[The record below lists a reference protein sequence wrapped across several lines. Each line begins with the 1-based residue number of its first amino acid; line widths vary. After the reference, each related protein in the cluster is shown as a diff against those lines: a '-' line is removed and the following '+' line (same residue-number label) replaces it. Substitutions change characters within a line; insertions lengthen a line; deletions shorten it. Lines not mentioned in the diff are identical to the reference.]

1 MKYVLLIVF
10 ALILGTM
17 VFVFGWF
24 GSDQPIEVVT
34 TPVLETELETEH
46 VSELMDEESVAE
58 EERYAA
64 ITAEYKKLEKARR
77 NLDRRLAHIKAVMW
91 NVELP
96 AEQAEEI
103 VGKIRKGY
111 ELLKTKKLLGAFSG
125 LQSVSDELARVEFAY
140 QNLEGIEEEIKAAKA
155 TTN

>member
-1 MKYVLLIVF
+1 MKYVLFIVF

-17 VFVFGWF
+17 AFVFGWF
-24 GSDQPIEVVT
+24 GSDNQTVVVKA
-34 TPVLETELETEH
+34 PVVETEIVNE
-46 VSELMDEESVAE
+46 VNDEDTVAE

-64 ITAEYKKLEKARR
+64 ILVEYKKLEKARR
-77 NLDRRLAHIKAVMW
+77 NLDRRLARIKAVMW

-103 VGKIRKGY
+103 VSKIRKGY

-125 LQSVSDELARVEFAY
+125 LQSISDELARVEYAHV
-140 QNLEGIEEEIKAAKA
+140 NLEGLVEEIRAAKSE
-155 TTN
+155 N